1 MFTEILRGLKGLKG
15 LRGLEGLSQQE
26 RDAWRR
32 ANASK
37 LEGKSAQ
44 YEDRLYANQQFVK
57 KFGMDAFNSFN
68 KDQRDYIYKNTIV
81 NELYTDLYSP
91 YTDKVGTDGKYIVD
105 PNKGMGS
112 EAEFKKYYAMDA
124 DSKLELIRSGWK
136 PTPQIESELK
146 KERDMKLA
154 TISNSN
160 AWVGAPNYAQGAVTA
175 SFIFREPIHEELS
188 RSKNNKILE
197 GIYAR
202 DLKKREEELQPEIDD
217 YYLNTIGKLSDSEV
231 KSQFMKALTPSD
243 TNIGNSQLLAFFH
256 DGKNV
261 EDEVKNFSIDDMRMY
276 LAKFKVLNDRLGA
289 DAAYTALDNYA
300 KEYISDHQ
308 GKLTYAGLLAKDI
321 GIGILSYTADKVNGM
336 RQLLNTGKKSVVWID
351 NKGNVVAPNQ
361 VRTAKNGDKY
371 YINDDGKVTAI
382 KQTKM
387 SVTDLDYL
395 GKDAEGNTRSDFL
408 NNQFWADAEQY
419 GTLDSDEIKQYKKL
433 GASPYKVVYKPG
445 DDSDLLYETI
455 KMTSFAIADAASML
469 IPGYGETVGAAMKA
483 TKAASLLGKAISTLG
498 KGIYYTSKLA
508 KAAQPTISATAIG
521 HAYGRGVFGEALTQ
535 NMQQLEEYAYTFAQ
549 KNFHDNYYGN
559 KQFKDQVDKD
569 IQTEFNRLKNIQKA
583 ELNTSEGDK
592 EIANQGLTDEALM
605 EKAKQI
611 VSSTYID
618 RGVKDIQNSD
628 DYFDMVGKAS
638 ESASDAAMTA
648 AITDGAKYILVNNF
662 GYRKFLFNTAADR
675 AASSARRLARNLSE
689 KESRRLLFKSLIDG
703 KKLKTIGKITASQ
716 AWGGAWTNFTDEM
729 QSWGGKQINQDRFS
743 SYLSGFYNGQASD
756 DIYGSI
762 DAVTSYFNG
771 AMASLAKGTTWKAG
785 LVGATGSLTSF
796 APNVASIATTIGTK
810 RGREAWRKAS
820 LGEKVNM
827 IFNNGVLNEYYGKKQ
842 GESEIKRY
850 VDIVNKLL
858 DEQDNFS
865 ILKSAVALDRASI
878 DVSNQEDKNAITYL
892 KAVNAISLLHQFQND
907 SGIKDQSSSRI
918 KRWLKNKFGEGE
930 NTLGAVASQSTILT
944 KALSEIEDLANGN
957 LSEESAKNYLS
968 EYYAKNPTV
977 EQSEDN
983 NKRALEEMSQ
993 NAKTLQ
999 EAENTWQ
1006 DINSKLD
1013 MVEKDRGSKISPNV
1027 RSRLLERAALDGFLS
1042 ERLDALEDKISG
1054 NRINTSTES
1063 TAETWGTKEAIKK
1076 QVLSMERT
1084 ERDLNKNIIA
1094 AKNRLDSATTK
1105 LNEYKKTHDIE
1116 NLDNIATTE
1125 YIGLLNNVEAAKLQ
1139 YEYTVNSMDKLKSRQ
1154 EKMRAMS
1161 KEESS
1166 RVLSKDEILVLPSE
1180 ARARMLNDLN
1190 RSNYSKEQ
1198 LEQIDALKN
1207 ELTLKD
1213 PSLLQSIQDQARLL
1227 KQKNANASAYKM
1239 MLENPEAAYT
1249 EFEAQDGVDAT
1260 VSRDLFFR
1268 RYSESIN
1275 NVIRKLS
1282 NLSNIKGVSQD
1293 DIREEIYKNLRV
1305 LHPKILDYLDTT
1317 LPNEKGLEFIPLYS
1331 NEIVKAKE
1339 WSNMLTDISKAVDQM
1354 NFDDSTKKAFSD
1366 NIGNLID
1373 KASTRKQAMDILEQ
1387 VSNSTNVSNSD
1398 QANFRKLL
1406 NIINGVEEQRNAT
1419 TTETKEEKKARQE
1432 SQETQAKQEEKRVKD
1447 AEEGVNPSTG
1457 DVFNFKISNKSKSR
1471 EVSYQVTPHIKTDDR
1486 GITTITYSGSLKYT
1500 KGAPKNRK
1508 EGETRTLEDG
1518 EGFVNIDPNDIDEAQ
1533 YASLG
1538 ATRSDGTRVTTENV
1552 TQDEIEEAHETIVT
1566 LTTNPLTGVR
1576 NLKAKKIVIAKDGK
1590 AFVDIGDIRF
1600 PLKSEAV
1607 SKYTGK
1613 ETKAQEAPSQSNTQ
1627 EAYQETER
1635 EKSNEQN
1642 AQETY
1647 TETEQEKRNQEEAN
1661 RQLHTYEQTDEDIAR
1676 DKAIEEQRKEGVDFS
1691 SGTIDFESPNWEK
1704 QVEQAEAEGHKIEE
1718 GFVDKGTVDTTD
1730 QGNNFTSTSE
1740 NMLGNTMYGYDVKA
1754 LEEDA
1759 KEVERTGRNPNDKM
1773 SRFFN
1778 WFKTA
1783 NIKLQEIIDNEL
1795 RDIIKANSKLEIL
1808 YVNPQANATDDAAL
1822 NDFSLLSVEYTDAV
1836 KKVHNEDRGGV
1847 ITAGGKQYLI
1857 VGTMGFDRNNS
1868 AQGDTYRSILY
1879 QGKKNRYKYF
1889 TENPSERFYVDPS
1902 GHTEVEQITSGRIV
1916 REMLG
1921 DTETKTRPITELL
1934 SDSNRN
1940 PKGLKLQD
1948 LKWGIMFE
1956 DGLHYANVS
1965 PRNTVYP
1972 PRDTLSNLG
1981 AVFLLTE
1988 AANGNYIPVAIRPT
2002 MLSDLQDGAL
2012 KTQLNNLFNELS
2024 STKHSDRLGAI
2035 NQLVK
2040 LLNIKEE
2047 GDNILIGMKD
2057 KATVSTVKN
2066 GTVLRT
2072 FNLKDANF
2080 SRMDLINAIFELNPR
2095 VNITLSTLS
2104 DPVQLRMYA
2113 EAGALNTDIAKL
2125 GTSNASYTVYSMDA
2139 NGNPIKTKPIE
2150 NRDPSTEANSDLN
2163 KADYKKKH
2171 SVYYRGSQYREKNGK
2186 WYDTNWKEV
2195 TDPILLSQ
2203 IKWTSYIRVN
2213 DLTPNLVGND
2223 MFGNKNNKYY
2233 IINSNSTN
2241 AKVIKVLSN
2250 GIVAELNINDS
2261 RVIIEK
2267 VQNRDIQVAREKA
2280 AKEEKERLMHIEN
2293 SMDYNNVEAIGEGE
2307 DVTEVNEISGANLT
2321 EEQIIAQG
2329 NGDFQLDS
2337 KPQPTDTELK
2347 AQAMVDRITTDTHSI
2362 TLDSKRGI
2370 YTDSTG
2376 KEYARVTS
2384 VIQATKGA
2392 ERFDSN
2398 SPWAVPSTN
2407 IGTGVDNFVR
2417 DFFANK
2423 LGNVDN
2429 LNERYPNADI
2439 TQLKSF
2445 LKQLEGLKEKF
2456 DKAGL
2461 TVVPRDVTVTG
2472 EVEVTDTN
2480 GKKYK
2485 LAVAGTLDLLA
2496 YDKEGNFYIFDMKTN
2511 RSVPNEKKVAKWDKQ
2526 LSLYKQFLETK
2537 YGISVKGTSIIPI
2550 EVKYPIPKGW
2560 GNGKTVYRA
2569 DEKTNQLYYQTED
2582 NSGALTSSTPYR
2594 DAKPILHSNIP
2605 ISTSPVKIEYSLLT
2619 DSEKALLSPVVDG
2632 TFNSSTGTTNIESK
2646 NKNKDINK
2654 TGDISLAELQASTN
2668 AKPTDVSSMLKNRNY
2683 SKKVRGILK
2692 EKGFNGKMSEVEAWL
2707 KEHNMPISNIKD
2719 IDSWIDML
2727 QNCR

>member
-1 MFTEILRGLKGLKG
+1 MFTEILRGLRGLKG

-32 ANASK
+32 VNASK

-188 RSKNNKILE
+188 RSENNKILE

-289 DAAYTALDNYA
+289 DAAYTALYNYA

-351 NKGNVVAPNQ
+351 NKGNVVAPDQ

-419 GTLDSDEIKQYKKL
+419 GTLDSNEIKQYKKL

-469 IPGYGETVGAAMKA
+469 IPGYGETVGAAMQT

-549 KNFHDNYYGN
+549 KNFHDNYNSN

-569 IQTEFNRLKNIQKA
+569 VQTEFNKLKNIQKA
-583 ELNTSEGDK
+583 ELNTSEGNK

-756 DIYGSI
+756 DIYGAI

-796 APNVASIATTIGTK
+796 APNVASIATTISTK

-892 KAVNAISLLHQFQND
+892 KAVNAISLLHQFQSD

-983 NKRALEEMSQ
+983 NKRALEEISQ
-993 NAKTLQ
+993 NAKTLI

-1013 MVEKDRGSKISPNV
+1013 MVEKDRGSKISSNV

-1084 ERDLNKNIIA
+1084 ERDLNKDIIA

-1105 LNEYKKTHDIE
+1105 LNEYKKNHDIE

-1139 YEYTVNSMDKLKSRQ
+1139 YEYTINSMDKLKSRQ
-1154 EKMRAMS
+1154 EKMKAMS

-1166 RVLSKDEILVLPSE
+1166 RVLSKDEILALPSE
-1180 ARARMLNDLN
+1180 ARARMLNNLN

-1227 KQKNANASAYKM
+1227 KQKNANASAYEM

-1260 VSRDLFFR
+1260 ISRDLFFR

-1282 NLSNIKGVSQD
+1282 SLSNIKDVSQD
-1293 DIREEIYKNLRV
+1293 DIREAIYKNLRV

-1447 AEEGVNPSTG
+1447 AE
-1457 DVFNFKISNKSKSR
+1457 D
-1471 EVSYQVTPHIKTDDR
+1471 
-1486 GITTITYSGSLKYT
+1486 
-1500 KGAPKNRK
+1500 
-1508 EGETRTLEDG
+1508 
-1518 EGFVNIDPNDIDEAQ
+1518 
-1533 YASLG
+1533 
-1538 ATRSDGTRVTTENV
+1538 
-1552 TQDEIEEAHETIVT
+1552 
-1566 LTTNPLTGVR
+1566 
-1576 NLKAKKIVIAKDGK
+1576 
-1590 AFVDIGDIRF
+1590 
-1600 PLKSEAV
+1600 
-1607 SKYTGK
+1607 
-1613 ETKAQEAPSQSNTQ
+1613 KAQEAIEVTEKEASNDKNAQ

-1642 AQETY
+1642 AQEAY
-1647 TETEQEKRNQEEAN
+1647 TETEQERKNQEEAN

-1718 GFVDKGTVDTTD
+1718 GFVSKDTADVTD
-1730 QGNNFTSTSE
+1730 QGNRESMQPSE
-1740 NMLGNTMYGYDVKA
+1740 VLAGNYFHRYDVDA
-1754 LEEDA
+1754 LIEDK
-1759 KEVERTGRNPNDKM
+1759 KEVVSYGREGDTLDRILK
-1773 SRFFN
+1773 
-1778 WFKTA
+1778 WFENA
-1783 NIKLQEIIDNEL
+1783 GIKLQEIVDTEVG
-1795 RDIIKANSKLEIL
+1795 DIMKTKPEVHLL
-1808 YVNPQANATDDAAL
+1808 YVNPKTTATDDAC
-1822 NDFSLLSVEYTDAV
+1822 FSDTAMLAVEYTD
-1836 KKVHNEDRGGV
+1836 KISKIHNNDRGGV
-1847 ITAGGKQYLI
+1847 ITANGKQYLI
-1857 VGTMGFDRNNS
+1857 IGTLGFNNREQQS
-1868 AQGDTYRSILY
+1868 NYVSVHNPAKGSRL
-1879 QGKKNRYKYF
+1879 KYF
-1889 TENPSERFYVDPS
+1889 TANPNERFYILPTA
-1902 GHTEVEQITSGRIV
+1902 HTEIAEMTSGRITRQLESDSEV
-1916 REMLG
+1916 
-1921 DTETKTRPITELL
+1921 KIRPITELL
-1934 SDSNRN
+1934 SEPNRN

-1981 AVFLLTE
+1981 AVFLLVE
-1988 AANGNYIPVAIRPT
+1988 DANGNYIPVAIRPT

-2024 STKHSDRLGAI
+2024 STKYSDRLGAI

-2040 LLNIKEE
+2040 LLNINEK
-2047 GDNILIGMKD
+2047 GDNILIGMND

-2104 DPVQLRMYA
+2104 DPVQLKMYA

-2186 WYDTNWKEV
+2186 WYNTNWKEV

-2233 IINSNSTN
+2233 IINSNPTN

-2267 VQNRDIQVAREKA
+2267 VQNRDIQAAREKA

-2293 SMDYNNVEAIGEGE
+2293 SMDYNNTEETGEGE

-2321 EEQIIAQG
+2321 EEQIVAQG

-2337 KPQPTDTELK
+2337 KPQQTDTELK

-2384 VIQATKGA
+2384 VIQATKDA
-2392 ERFDSN
+2392 ERFDPN
-2398 SPWAVPSTN
+2398 SSWVVPSTN

-2429 LNERYPNADI
+2429 LDERYPNADI

-2511 RSVPNEKKVAKWDKQ
+2511 RSVPNEKKVTKWDKQ

-2560 GNGKTVYRA
+2560 RNGKTVYRA

-2605 ISTSPVKIEYSLLT
+2605 ISTSPVKIEYNLLT

>member
-44 YEDRLYANQQFVK
+44 YENRLYANQQFVK

-188 RSKNNKILE
+188 RSENNKILE

-351 NKGNVVAPNQ
+351 NKGNVVAPDQ

-419 GTLDSDEIKQYKKL
+419 GTLDSNEIKQYKKL

-469 IPGYGETVGAAMKA
+469 IPGYGETVGAAMQT
-483 TKAASLLGKAISTLG
+483 TKAASLLGKAINTLG

-756 DIYGSI
+756 DIYGAI

-892 KAVNAISLLHQFQND
+892 KAVNAISLLHQFQSD

-957 LSEESAKNYLS
+957 LSEESTKNYLS

-993 NAKTLQ
+993 NAKTLLD
-999 EAENTWQ
+999 AENTWQ

-1013 MVEKDRGSKISPNV
+1013 MVEKDRGSKISSNV

-1116 NLDNIATTE
+1116 NLDDIATTE
-1125 YIGLLNNVEAAKLQ
+1125 YIGLLNSVEAAKLQ

-1154 EKMRAMS
+1154 EKMKAMS

-1166 RVLSKDEILVLPSE
+1166 RVLSKDEILALPSE

-1227 KQKNANASAYKM
+1227 KQKNANASAYEM

-1260 VSRDLFFR
+1260 ISRDLFFR

-1293 DIREEIYKNLRV
+1293 DIREAIYKNLRV

-1331 NEIVKAKE
+1331 NEIAKAKE

-1432 SQETQAKQEEKRVKD
+1432 SQETQTKQEEKRVKD
-1447 AEEGVNPSTG
+1447 AE
-1457 DVFNFKISNKSKSR
+1457 D
-1471 EVSYQVTPHIKTDDR
+1471 
-1486 GITTITYSGSLKYT
+1486 
-1500 KGAPKNRK
+1500 
-1508 EGETRTLEDG
+1508 
-1518 EGFVNIDPNDIDEAQ
+1518 
-1533 YASLG
+1533 
-1538 ATRSDGTRVTTENV
+1538 
-1552 TQDEIEEAHETIVT
+1552 
-1566 LTTNPLTGVR
+1566 
-1576 NLKAKKIVIAKDGK
+1576 
-1590 AFVDIGDIRF
+1590 
-1600 PLKSEAV
+1600 
-1607 SKYTGK
+1607 
-1613 ETKAQEAPSQSNTQ
+1613 KAQEAIEVTEKEVSNDKNAQ
-1627 EAYQETER
+1627 EAYQETEK

-1642 AQETY
+1642 AQEAY
-1647 TETEQEKRNQEEAN
+1647 TETEQERKNQEEAN

-1718 GFVDKGTVDTTD
+1718 GFVSKGIIDTTD

-1921 DTETKTRPITELL
+1921 DTETKIRSITELL
-1934 SDSNRN
+1934 SEPNRN

-1981 AVFLLTE
+1981 AVFLLIE

-2047 GDNILIGMKD
+2047 GDNILVGMKD

-2072 FNLKDANF
+2072 FNLKDSNF

-2104 DPVQLRMYA
+2104 DPVQLKMYA

-2233 IINSNSTN
+2233 IINSNPTN

-2267 VQNRDIQVAREKA
+2267 VQNRDIQIAREKA

-2293 SMDYNNVEAIGEGE
+2293 SMDYNNVEATGEGE

-2321 EEQIIAQG
+2321 EEQIVAQG

-2337 KPQPTDTELK
+2337 KPQPTDTELR

-2384 VIQATKGA
+2384 VIQATKDA
-2392 ERFDSN
+2392 ERFDPN

-2496 YDKEGNFYIFDMKTN
+2496 YDKDGNFYIFDMKTN

-2594 DAKPILHSNIP
+2594 DAKPILHPNIP

>member
-32 ANASK
+32 VNASK

-91 YTDKVGTDGKYIVD
+91 YTDKVGADGKYIVD

-188 RSKNNKILE
+188 RSENNKILE

-289 DAAYTALDNYA
+289 DAAYTALYNYA

-351 NKGNVVAPNQ
+351 NKGNVVAPDQ

-445 DDSDLLYETI
+445 DDSDLLYDTI

-469 IPGYGETVGAAMKA
+469 IPGYGETVGAAMQT

-508 KAAQPTISATAIG
+508 KVAQPTISATAIG

-549 KNFHDNYYGN
+549 KNFHDNYYSN

-569 IQTEFNRLKNIQKA
+569 VQTEFNKLKNIQKA

-592 EIANQGLTDEALM
+592 EIANQELTDEALM

-756 DIYGSI
+756 DIYGAI

-771 AMASLAKGTTWKAG
+771 AIASLAKGTTWKAG

-918 KRWLKNKFGEGE
+918 KKWLKNKFGEGE
-930 NTLGAVASQSTILT
+930 NTLGAVANQSTILT

-957 LSEESAKNYLS
+957 LSEESTKNYLS

-993 NAKTLQ
+993 NAKTLL

-1013 MVEKDRGSKISPNV
+1013 MVEKDRGSKISSNV
-1027 RSRLLERAALDGFLS
+1027 RSKLLERAALDGFLS

-1116 NLDNIATTE
+1116 NLDDIAATE
-1125 YIGLLNNVEAAKLQ
+1125 YIGLLNSVEAAKLQ

-1154 EKMRAMS
+1154 EKMKAMS

-1166 RVLSKDEILVLPSE
+1166 RVLSKDEILALPSE

-1190 RSNYSKEQ
+1190 RDNYSKEQ

-1227 KQKNANASAYKM
+1227 KQKNANASAYEM

-1282 NLSNIKGVSQD
+1282 SLSNIKGVSQD
-1293 DIREEIYKNLRV
+1293 DIREAIYKNLRV

-1331 NEIVKAKE
+1331 NEIAKAKE

-1354 NFDDSTKKAFSD
+1354 NFDDSTKSAFSD

-1387 VSNSTNVSNSD
+1387 VSNSTNVLNSD

-1419 TTETKEEKKARQE
+1419 TTETKEEKRARQE
-1432 SQETQAKQEEKRVKD
+1432 SQETQAKQEEKRVKN
-1447 AEEGVNPSTG
+1447 AE
-1457 DVFNFKISNKSKSR
+1457 D
-1471 EVSYQVTPHIKTDDR
+1471 
-1486 GITTITYSGSLKYT
+1486 
-1500 KGAPKNRK
+1500 
-1508 EGETRTLEDG
+1508 
-1518 EGFVNIDPNDIDEAQ
+1518 
-1533 YASLG
+1533 
-1538 ATRSDGTRVTTENV
+1538 
-1552 TQDEIEEAHETIVT
+1552 
-1566 LTTNPLTGVR
+1566 
-1576 NLKAKKIVIAKDGK
+1576 
-1590 AFVDIGDIRF
+1590 
-1600 PLKSEAV
+1600 
-1607 SKYTGK
+1607 
-1613 ETKAQEAPSQSNTQ
+1613 KAQEAIEVTEKEASNDKNAQ
-1627 EAYQETER
+1627 EAYQETEK

-1642 AQETY
+1642 AQEAY
-1647 TETEQEKRNQEEAN
+1647 TETEQERRNQEEAN

-1691 SGTIDFESPNWEK
+1691 SGTIDFESPDWEK

-1718 GFVDKGTVDTTD
+1718 GFVSKDTTDVTD
-1730 QGNNFTSTSE
+1730 QGNRESMQPSE
-1740 NMLGNTMYGYDVKA
+1740 VLAGNYFHRYDVDA
-1754 LEEDA
+1754 LIEDK
-1759 KEVERTGRNPNDKM
+1759 KEVVSYGRKGDTLDRILK
-1773 SRFFN
+1773 
-1778 WFKTA
+1778 WFENA
-1783 NIKLQEIIDNEL
+1783 GIKLQEIVDTEVG
-1795 RDIIKANSKLEIL
+1795 DIMKTKPEVHLL
-1808 YVNPQANATDDAAL
+1808 YVNPKTTATDDAC
-1822 NDFSLLSVEYTDAV
+1822 FSDTAMLAVEYTD
-1836 KKVHNEDRGGV
+1836 KISKIHNNDRGGV
-1847 ITAGGKQYLI
+1847 ITANGKQYLI
-1857 VGTMGFDRNNS
+1857 IGTLGFNNREQQS
-1868 AQGDTYRSILY
+1868 NYVSVHNPAKGSRL
-1879 QGKKNRYKYF
+1879 KYF
-1889 TENPSERFYVDPS
+1889 TANPNERFYILPTA
-1902 GHTEVEQITSGRIV
+1902 HTEIAEMTSGRITRQLESDSEV
-1916 REMLG
+1916 
-1921 DTETKTRPITELL
+1921 KIRPITELL
-1934 SDSNRN
+1934 SEPNRN

-2040 LLNIKEE
+2040 LLNINEK

-2104 DPVQLRMYA
+2104 DPVQLKMYA

-2150 NRDPSTEANSDLN
+2150 NRDPSAEANSDLN

-2233 IINSNSTN
+2233 IINSNPTN

-2267 VQNRDIQVAREKA
+2267 VQNRDIQAAREKA

-2293 SMDYNNVEAIGEGE
+2293 SMDYNNVEATGEGE

-2321 EEQIIAQG
+2321 EEQIVAQG

-2384 VIQATKGA
+2384 VIQATKDA

-2407 IGTGVDNFVR
+2407 IGTGIDNFVR

-2429 LNERYPNADI
+2429 LDERYPNADI

-2550 EVKYPIPKGW
+2550 EVKYPVPKGW

-2594 DAKPILHSNIP
+2594 DAKPILHPNIP
-2605 ISTSPVKIEYSLLT
+2605 ISTSPVKIEYDLLT

>member
-32 ANASK
+32 VNASK

-188 RSKNNKILE
+188 RSENNKILE

-351 NKGNVVAPNQ
+351 NKGNVVAPDQ

-419 GTLDSDEIKQYKKL
+419 GTLDSNEIKQYKKL
-433 GASPYKVVYKPG
+433 GVSPYKVVYKPG

-469 IPGYGETVGAAMKA
+469 IPGYGETVGAAMQT

-549 KNFHDNYYGN
+549 KNFHDNYYSN

-569 IQTEFNRLKNIQKA
+569 VQTEFNKLKNIQKA

-756 DIYGSI
+756 DIYGAI

-771 AMASLAKGTTWKAG
+771 AIASLAKGTTWKAG

-892 KAVNAISLLHQFQND
+892 KAVNAISLLHQFQSD

-993 NAKTLQ
+993 NAKTLI

-1013 MVEKDRGSKISPNV
+1013 MVEKDRGSKISSNV

-1084 ERDLNKNIIA
+1084 ERDLNKNIIV
-1094 AKNRLDSATTK
+1094 AKNRLDNATTK

-1116 NLDNIATTE
+1116 NLDDIATTE

-1139 YEYTVNSMDKLKSRQ
+1139 YEYTVNSMDKLKYRQ
-1154 EKMRAMS
+1154 EKMKAMS

-1166 RVLSKDEILVLPSE
+1166 RVLSKDEILTLPSE

-1227 KQKNANASAYKM
+1227 KQKNANASAYEM

-1249 EFEAQDGVDAT
+1249 EFEAQDGVDVT

-1282 NLSNIKGVSQD
+1282 SLSNIKGVSQD
-1293 DIREEIYKNLRV
+1293 DIREAIYKNLRV
-1305 LHPKILDYLDTT
+1305 LHPEILDYLDTT
-1317 LPNEKGLEFIPLYS
+1317 LPNEKGLEFIPSYS
-1331 NEIVKAKE
+1331 NEIAKAKE

-1366 NIGNLID
+1366 NIDNLID

-1432 SQETQAKQEEKRVKD
+1432 SQETQAKQEEKRVKN
-1447 AEEGVNPSTG
+1447 AE
-1457 DVFNFKISNKSKSR
+1457 D
-1471 EVSYQVTPHIKTDDR
+1471 
-1486 GITTITYSGSLKYT
+1486 
-1500 KGAPKNRK
+1500 
-1508 EGETRTLEDG
+1508 
-1518 EGFVNIDPNDIDEAQ
+1518 
-1533 YASLG
+1533 
-1538 ATRSDGTRVTTENV
+1538 
-1552 TQDEIEEAHETIVT
+1552 
-1566 LTTNPLTGVR
+1566 
-1576 NLKAKKIVIAKDGK
+1576 
-1590 AFVDIGDIRF
+1590 
-1600 PLKSEAV
+1600 
-1607 SKYTGK
+1607 
-1613 ETKAQEAPSQSNTQ
+1613 KAQEAIQTSNQGTSSQSNIKKPSYFSSMEKQLGDKRSSWEYYRDDTNRTYNGVEYVVGIPYQSALEPAIILAVDSGVLPKKYKDYLNKTRDNAIEKKDLQEIINEFKKLGIHRPKELIEYIKRNTTQ
-1627 EAYQETER
+1627 EASSQSNMQETYQETEK

-1642 AQETY
+1642 AQEAY
-1647 TETEQEKRNQEEAN
+1647 TETEQERRNQEEAN

-1718 GFVDKGTVDTTD
+1718 GFVSKDTTDVTD
-1730 QGNNFTSTSE
+1730 QGNRESMQPSE
-1740 NMLGNTMYGYDVKA
+1740 VLAGNYFHRYDVDA
-1754 LEEDA
+1754 LIEDK
-1759 KEVERTGRNPNDKM
+1759 KEVVSYGRKGGTLDRILK
-1773 SRFFN
+1773 
-1778 WFKTA
+1778 WFENA
-1783 NIKLQEIIDNEL
+1783 GIKLQEIVDTEVG
-1795 RDIIKANSKLEIL
+1795 DIMKTKPEVHLL
-1808 YVNPQANATDDAAL
+1808 YVNPKTTATDDAC
-1822 NDFSLLSVEYTDAV
+1822 FSDTAMLAVEYTD
-1836 KKVHNEDRGGV
+1836 KISKIHNNDRGGV
-1847 ITAGGKQYLI
+1847 ITANGKQYLI
-1857 VGTMGFDRNNS
+1857 IGNLGFNNREQQINYVS
-1868 AQGDTYRSILY
+1868 VHNPAKGSRL
-1879 QGKKNRYKYF
+1879 KYF
-1889 TENPSERFYVDPS
+1889 TANPNERFYILPTA
-1902 GHTEVEQITSGRIV
+1902 HTEIAEMTSGRITRQLESDSEV
-1916 REMLG
+1916 
-1921 DTETKTRPITELL
+1921 KIRPITELL
-1934 SDSNRN
+1934 SEPNRN

-1981 AVFLLTE
+1981 AVFLLVE

-2002 MLSDLQDGAL
+2002 MLSDLQDGTL

-2047 GDNILIGMKD
+2047 GDNILVGMKD

-2104 DPVQLRMYA
+2104 DPVQLKMYA

-2186 WYDTNWKEV
+2186 WYNTNWKEV

-2233 IINSNSTN
+2233 IINSNPTN

-2293 SMDYNNVEAIGEGE
+2293 SMNSDNAEATGKGE
-2307 DVTEVNEISGANLT
+2307 DATEVNEISGANLT
-2321 EEQIIAQG
+2321 EEQIVAQG

-2337 KPQPTDTELK
+2337 KPQPTDTELRV
-2347 AQAMVDRITTDTHSI
+2347 QAMVDRITTKTHSI

-2384 VIQATKGA
+2384 VIQATKDA
-2392 ERFDSN
+2392 ERFDPN

-2429 LNERYPNADI
+2429 LDERYPNADI

-2526 LSLYKQFLETK
+2526 LSLYKQFLETE

-2550 EVKYPIPKGW
+2550 EVKYPVPKGW

-2605 ISTSPVKIEYSLLT
+2605 ILTSPVKIEYSLLT

>member
-32 ANASK
+32 VNASK

-91 YTDKVGTDGKYIVD
+91 YTDKVGADGKYIVD

-188 RSKNNKILE
+188 RSENNKILE

-289 DAAYTALDNYA
+289 DAAYTALYNYA

-351 NKGNVVAPNQ
+351 NKGNVVAPDQ

-445 DDSDLLYETI
+445 DDSDLLYDTI

-469 IPGYGETVGAAMKA
+469 IPGYGETVGAAMQT

-508 KAAQPTISATAIG
+508 KVAQPTISATAIG

-549 KNFHDNYYGN
+549 KNFHDNYYSN

-569 IQTEFNRLKNIQKA
+569 VQTEFNKLKNIQKA

-592 EIANQGLTDEALM
+592 EIANQELTDEALM

-756 DIYGSI
+756 DIYGAI

-771 AMASLAKGTTWKAG
+771 AIASLAKGTTWKAG

-918 KRWLKNKFGEGE
+918 KKWLKNKFGEGE
-930 NTLGAVASQSTILT
+930 NTLGAVANQSTILT

-957 LSEESAKNYLS
+957 LSEESTKNYLS

-993 NAKTLQ
+993 NAKTLL

-1013 MVEKDRGSKISPNV
+1013 MVEKDRGSKISSNV
-1027 RSRLLERAALDGFLS
+1027 RSKLLERAALDGFLS

-1116 NLDNIATTE
+1116 NLDDIAATE
-1125 YIGLLNNVEAAKLQ
+1125 YIGLLNSVEAAKLQ

-1154 EKMRAMS
+1154 EKMKAMS

-1166 RVLSKDEILVLPSE
+1166 RVLSKDEILALPSE

-1190 RSNYSKEQ
+1190 RDNYSKEQ

-1227 KQKNANASAYKM
+1227 KQKNANASAYEM

-1282 NLSNIKGVSQD
+1282 SLSNIKGVSQD
-1293 DIREEIYKNLRV
+1293 DIREAIYRNLRV
-1305 LHPKILDYLDTT
+1305 LHPKIFDYLDTT

-1331 NEIVKAKE
+1331 NEIAKAKE

-1354 NFDDSTKKAFSD
+1354 NFDDSTKSAFSD

-1387 VSNSTNVSNSD
+1387 VSNSTNVLNSD

-1419 TTETKEEKKARQE
+1419 TTETKEEKRARQE
-1432 SQETQAKQEEKRVKD
+1432 SQETQAKQEEKRVKN
-1447 AEEGVNPSTG
+1447 AE
-1457 DVFNFKISNKSKSR
+1457 D
-1471 EVSYQVTPHIKTDDR
+1471 
-1486 GITTITYSGSLKYT
+1486 
-1500 KGAPKNRK
+1500 
-1508 EGETRTLEDG
+1508 
-1518 EGFVNIDPNDIDEAQ
+1518 
-1533 YASLG
+1533 
-1538 ATRSDGTRVTTENV
+1538 
-1552 TQDEIEEAHETIVT
+1552 
-1566 LTTNPLTGVR
+1566 
-1576 NLKAKKIVIAKDGK
+1576 
-1590 AFVDIGDIRF
+1590 
-1600 PLKSEAV
+1600 
-1607 SKYTGK
+1607 
-1613 ETKAQEAPSQSNTQ
+1613 KAQEAIEVTEKEASNDKNAQ
-1627 EAYQETER
+1627 EAYQETEK

-1642 AQETY
+1642 AQEAY
-1647 TETEQEKRNQEEAN
+1647 TETEQERRNQEEAN

-1691 SGTIDFESPNWEK
+1691 SGTIDFESPDWEK

-1718 GFVDKGTVDTTD
+1718 GFVSKDTTDVTD
-1730 QGNNFTSTSE
+1730 QGNRESMQPSE
-1740 NMLGNTMYGYDVKA
+1740 VLAGNYFHRYDVDA
-1754 LEEDA
+1754 LIEDK
-1759 KEVERTGRNPNDKM
+1759 KEVVSYGRKGDTLDRILK
-1773 SRFFN
+1773 
-1778 WFKTA
+1778 WFENA
-1783 NIKLQEIIDNEL
+1783 GIKLQEIVDTEVG
-1795 RDIIKANSKLEIL
+1795 DIMKTKPEVHLL
-1808 YVNPQANATDDAAL
+1808 YVNPKTTATDDAC
-1822 NDFSLLSVEYTDAV
+1822 FSDTAMLAVEYTD
-1836 KKVHNEDRGGV
+1836 KISKIHNNDRGGV
-1847 ITAGGKQYLI
+1847 ITANGKQYLI
-1857 VGTMGFDRNNS
+1857 IGTLGFNNREQQS
-1868 AQGDTYRSILY
+1868 NYVSVHNPAKGSRL
-1879 QGKKNRYKYF
+1879 KYF
-1889 TENPSERFYVDPS
+1889 TANPNERFYILPTA
-1902 GHTEVEQITSGRIV
+1902 HTEIAEMTSGRITRQLESDSEV
-1916 REMLG
+1916 
-1921 DTETKTRPITELL
+1921 KIRPITELL
-1934 SDSNRN
+1934 SEPNRN

-2040 LLNIKEE
+2040 LLNINEK

-2104 DPVQLRMYA
+2104 DPVQLKMYA

-2150 NRDPSTEANSDLN
+2150 NRDPSAEANSDLN

-2233 IINSNSTN
+2233 IINSNPTN

-2267 VQNRDIQVAREKA
+2267 VQNRDIQAAREKA

-2293 SMDYNNVEAIGEGE
+2293 SMDYNNVEATGEGE

-2321 EEQIIAQG
+2321 EEQIVAQG

-2384 VIQATKGA
+2384 VIQATKDA

-2407 IGTGVDNFVR
+2407 IGTGIDNFVR

-2429 LNERYPNADI
+2429 LDERYPNADI

-2550 EVKYPIPKGW
+2550 EVKYPVPKGW

-2594 DAKPILHSNIP
+2594 DAKPILHPNIP
-2605 ISTSPVKIEYSLLT
+2605 ISTSPVKIEYDLLT